1 MGSVWQQSPMAE
13 SRTRHSD
20 SGPFPGG
27 RPDEGGMLAVER
39 IERIGESVILY
50 DGSLANHMREAW
62 FDPATWPDAPR
73 APGYAGGRGATLFIR
88 CEAQDWVLRHYHRG
102 GRIARVASDGFLWT
116 GERRVR
122 SFLEWHLLA
131 QLQQAGLPA
140 PRPVAARYR
149 RSGIVYR
156 ADLITL
162 RLPGVE
168 PLSTRMAAGPL
179 PPALWRSVGACI
191 GRFHAAN
198 VFHADL
204 TAHNLQVDAQDRIFL
219 LDFDRGRIMPGP
231 GAWRQRNLG
240 RLHRSFTKIT
250 AAGTSGFSADAWN
263 GLLEGYAE
271 VAGDPGGGSPP
282 GRA

>member
-1 MGSVWQQSPMAE
+1 
-13 SRTRHSD
+13 
-20 SGPFPGG
+20 
-27 RPDEGGMLAVER
+27 MLSVER
-39 IERIGESVILY
+39 VERIGESVILY

-102 GRIARVASDGFLWT
+102 GRIARIAGDSFFWT
-116 GERRVR
+116 GEQRVR
-122 SFLEWHLLA
+122 SFLEWRLLA
-131 QLQQAGLPA
+131 RLQDAGLPA

-149 RSGIVYR
+149 RSGIRYR
-156 ADLITL
+156 ADIITV
-162 RLPGVE
+162 RLPGVV

-179 PPALWRSVGACI
+179 PAAVWRRVGECI
-191 GRFHAAN
+191 GRFHAAG

-204 TAHNLQVDAQDRIFL
+204 TAHNLQIDTADGIFL

-231 GAWRQRNLG
+231 GAWQRRNLE

-250 AAGTSGFSADAWN
+250 AGGTGGFSTAAWDD
-263 GLLEGYAE
+263 LLAGYSA
-271 VAGDPGGGSPP
+271 VAGGRGSSPGLV
-282 GRA
+282 